1 MRCPNCDGSNSRVID
16 SRLTTAE
23 DATRRRR
30 ECEDCQYRFTT
41 YERIERRPILI
52 IKKTGAREVFDRD
65 KMLSGMLKA
74 LHRRPVTAEQIEAFA
89 ARVEHELAQS
99 KQREVPSTIVDREKI
114 LSRSA
119 FNSPELGERESFGG
133 GALIPPACDALA
145 EPSSQCLAK
154 SGDSNR
160 AAR

>member
-30 ECEDCQYRFTT
+30 ECEECQYRFTT

-99 KQREVPSTIVDREKI
+99 KQREVPSTIIGDHVMSFLRRADKIAYVRYASVYREFEDISSLMREVESLVVDEHD
-114 LSRSA
+114 
-119 FNSPELGERESFGG
+119 
-133 GALIPPACDALA
+133 GA
-145 EPSSQCLAK
+145 SQ
-154 SGDSNR
+154 
-160 AAR
+160 